1 MWGRPPAWVP
11 SGPGL
16 PARLVI
22 MIDSMPLPRF
32 VALLTL
38 LAAAASAQ
46 TTADHRT
53 FARGLLRELVEID
66 TTDSAGDITAAAQA
80 MAAHFRAAGFPD
92 ADVQVLAPAPRK
104 GNLVVRL
111 HGTGA
116 CRPVLFN
123 AHLDVVEAKREDWS
137 VDPFRFIE
145 KDGWF
150 YGRGTTDDKDGD
162 AALVADFI
170 RLRREGFQPKRDL
183 ILALT
188 ADEETGD
195 QYNGVDFLLRQHR
208 DLIDAEYCIN
218 EDSGGGVLKDGKRL
232 VYQVQS
238 AEKTYL
244 TLMIET
250 TSPGGHSSL
259 PVPQNAIYE
268 LADGLERLRAF
279 SFPIHL
285 NDVTRSYFER
295 MSHLETGRMA
305 GDLHSL
311 ADGAASPEAISRIA
325 GNAYYNAMMHTTCV
339 ATMLSAG
346 HAENALPQ
354 RATATVN
361 CRLVPGETE
370 REIRDALAR
379 VLANP
384 AIHITTTQPA
394 QPSPFSPVNGPV
406 LKAIE
411 QVAGELWPG
420 VPVMPIMETGA
431 TDGRQMRIAGIPTW
445 GATGVFEDPS
455 DIRAHGR
462 DERIRADAFDDHVEF
477 VYRLIKT
484 LGDECSR

>member
-1 MWGRPPAWVP
+1 
-11 SGPGL
+11 
-16 PARLVI
+16 
-22 MIDSMPLPRF
+22 MIDSMPLLRF
-32 VALLTL
+32 VILPTVF

-46 TTADHRT
+46 TTADQRA

-92 ADVQVLAPAPRK
+92 ADVAVLAPAPRK

-111 HGTGA
+111 RGTGA

-137 VDPFRFIE
+137 VDPFQFTE

-170 RLRREGFQPKRDL
+170 RLRQEGFQPKRDL

-244 TLMIET
+244 TFTLET
-250 TSPGGHSSL
+250 TSRGGHSSL
-259 PVPQNAIYE
+259 PVPRNAIYE

-295 MSHLETGRMA
+295 MSRLETGRMVE
-305 GDLHSL
+305 DLRSL
-311 ADGAASPEAISRIA
+311 AAGTASPEAISRVA

-339 ATMLSAG
+339 PTMLSAG

-370 REIRDALAR
+370 QEVRDTLVR

-384 AIHITTTQPA
+384 AVHITTTQPA

-406 LKAIE
+406 LKAVE
-411 QVAGELWPG
+411 QVAGEMWPG
-420 VPVMPIMETGA
+420 VSVMPIMETGA
-431 TDGRQMRIAGIPTW
+431 TDGRQMRVAGIPTW

-462 DERIRADAFDDHVEF
+462 DERIRADIFDEHVEF
-477 VYRLIKT
+477 VYRLMKA
-484 LGDECSR
+484 LGDECSVR